1 MIDVPND
8 RYSEIAYSFA
18 FGGSHVV
25 LPVWELPGK
34 RPGLQWVGVLGG
46 AAGDS
51 SGVNMGLVSGC
62 TYIE

>member
-1 MIDVPND
+1 MQ
-8 RYSEIAYSFA
+8 SFQ
-18 FGGSHVV
+18 FGRF
-25 LPVWELPGK
+25 PGK